1 MARSAQVQSQVAT
14 VQARAA
20 KSPAAAP
27 MDMTRQMELAQKA
40 QATCGTDR
48 ECLMRMLAP
57 QVAAQVTPD
66 PARQAQL
73 VQHARNAGAEDDGE
87 DLRFQSFHGIDRCEA
102 TYDARIEDALEGRYA
117 DVQGPVPWRIT
128 RGGAQ
133 ALSADELRL
142 LCLSF
147 NLVLDRRTNVLSTDA
162 GFILPEPHVTSV
174 HTERGRSTSSVD
186 RLGLPAAVS
195 QWVAERTRQ
204 APRAGSAQATLPF
217 SSSREAGRGR
227 AEGALKAQLSWK
239 LEEL

>member
-1 MARSAQVQSQVAT
+1 
-14 VQARAA
+14 
-20 KSPAAAP
+20 
-27 MDMTRQMELAQKA
+27 
-40 QATCGTDR
+40 
-48 ECLMRMLAP
+48 
-57 QVAAQVTPD
+57 VTPD
-66 PARQAQL
+66 PGRQAQL
-73 VQHARNAGAEDDGE
+73 VRHAQTAGAEDDAE
-87 DLRFQSFHGIDRCEA
+87 DLRYQSFHGIDRCDASFE
-102 TYDARIEDALEGRYA
+102 ARIEETIEGRYA

-133 ALSADELRL
+133 PLAADELRL
-142 LCLSF
+142 LCLGF
-147 NLVLDRRTNVLSTDA
+147 NLVLDRRTNAISTDA
-162 GFILPEPHVTSV
+162 GFMLPEPRVGSV